1 MLTAERVQHVAR
13 LYGLLEQLAERT
25 GGPRSLAACTKQ
37 DGWPSHGV
45 YFFYE
50 PGELRADGSPRV
62 VRVGTHALQPTSRAT
77 LWKRLSQH
85 RGNEAGGGNHRGSIF
100 RKHVGSALIKRTG
113 LSNAVLDSWLD
124 KRENPDV
131 ADEEERV
138 EQLVSAHIR
147 QMPFL
152 WLEAPTRSD
161 GTSLRGYVE
170 RNCIAL
176 LSRVAREVD
185 SPSTSWLGHDAASRK
200 VRESALWNVNHV
212 DEQYEAA
219 FLDAMRSLVAAM

>member
-1 MLTAERVQHVAR
+1 MLTAERFQHVAR
-13 LYGLLEQLAERT
+13 FYGLLEQLAERT
-25 GGPRSLAACTKQ
+25 GGPRNLGACTKQ
-37 DGWPSHGV
+37 DSWPSHGV

-62 VRVGTHALQPTSRAT
+62 VRVGTHALQQTSRAT

-100 RKHVGSALIKRTG
+100 RKHVGSALIKRAG
-113 LSNAVLDSWLD
+113 LSGAVLESWLG
-124 KRENPDV
+124 KRENPAV
-131 ADEEERV
+131 ADEEARV

-152 WLEAPTRSD
+152 WLKVPTSSD

-176 LSRVAREVD
+176 LSDAALDVD
-185 SPSTSWLGHDAASRK
+185 SPSSSWLGHDAASLK

-212 DEQYEAA
+212 DEKYESA
-219 FLDAMRSLVAAM
+219 FLDTMRSLVTAI